1 MLLERIVSAPSGSA
15 LSRGPGDLAWNMG
28 IRILKPCNYDS
39 DASLPLALVF
49 SSYSHSTEVPGIPH
63 HFFLDQTAYRVLR
76 EGKRKDVRKTE
87 RDESH
92 SNYCPYLRQVVA
104 QGSCEQRVQLSPQA

>member
-15 LSRGPGDLAWNMG
+15 LSHGPGDLAWNTG

-39 DASLPLALVF
+39 NASLPLALVF
-49 SSYSHSTEVPGIPH
+49 SPYSDSTGIPH

-76 EGKRKDVRKTE
+76 EGKRKEVRKTE